1 MNKNLAI
8 SSKDEK
14 VPFPAAVRGS
24 KTPVLKL
31 SIMESGS
38 PLLALWFEVS
48 SWALSRELARETM
61 KRDISRNQRLIRS

>member
-8 SSKDEK
+8 SAKDEK

-31 SIMESGS
+31 SN
-38 PLLALWFEVS
+38 LLSVTSVNLTGPEHTFILAQIILIS
-48 SWALSRELARETM
+48 SLGQEQEP
-61 KRDISRNQRLIRS
+61 